1 MELIKILN
9 SRRIQQQN
17 EKDFNLMGSTLRL
30 LVFLH
35 WQLCLHFLN
44 DYLEGNIVLWI
55 IDLNVDVRLGMEYG
69 ACWI

>member
-1 MELIKILN
+1 
-9 SRRIQQQN
+9 
-17 EKDFNLMGSTLRL
+17 MGQLYACQF
-30 LVFLH
+30 FLH

-69 ACWI
+69 ACWF